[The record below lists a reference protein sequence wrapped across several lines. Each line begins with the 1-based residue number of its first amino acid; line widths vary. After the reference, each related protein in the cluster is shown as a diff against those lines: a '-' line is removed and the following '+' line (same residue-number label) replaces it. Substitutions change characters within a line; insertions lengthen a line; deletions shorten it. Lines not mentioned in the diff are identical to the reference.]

1 MPFKIPNDGVTI
13 TVRSDNGHLVPI
25 ELNDHVLRNCPVI
38 NAMPS
43 GTILPNVQVKPFQAV
58 TSYLDGDNLPSVF
71 ANRVDS
77 IAPLLLFAQTWALAA
92 RLGLPILQNEL
103 ISVMT
108 DVHARVI
115 NGSGT
120 DSHWQNTADRSLV
133 KAFLHLREQVGAN
146 SHAEKFLICFVGK
159 TAPFISELEQ
169 NLTREHLDP
178 AIRNEILEKARSF
191 GQDPIKHQPQM
202 FRINPQQPPKYRP
215 LEQDCN
221 DTGMADG
228 FWSPS
233 GSSRSITR
241 DDMWNMPPQ
250 HPRSPKFM
258 YPRPRSPL
266 SNRFDHGSG
275 PLVCT
280 QPGDPS
286 DPDPGYTSQAVNF
299 DDRNL
304 PTGAGVNVIRLT
316 GQGPGGPRSLP
327 SPANHHHDTT
337 LPYIIQITQHNDNAH
352 GNGNHTHYGDK
363 HSTTAH
369 AQGGSSGGS
378 NRTVRAVADSG
389 ERRYKLIRER
399 KGKQSKWFSLL
410 AYGSKYY

>member
-1 MPFKIPNDGVTI
+1 MPSKTPTDSVTI
-13 TVRSDNGHLVPI
+13 TVKSDDGHLVPI
-25 ELNDHVLRNCPVI
+25 ELNNRVLRNCPVI

-58 TSYLDGDNLPSVF
+58 TSYLDGDHLPSVF
-71 ANRVDS
+71 ASRVDS
-77 IAPLLLFAQTWALAA
+77 SAPLLLFAQLWALAA
-92 RLGLPILQNEL
+92 RLGLSILQNEL
-103 ISVMT
+103 ISFMT
-108 DVHARVI
+108 DVHARII

-120 DSHWQNTADRSLV
+120 DLRWQHAADGSLV
-133 KAFLHLREQVGAN
+133 EAFRHLREQVGAN
-146 SHAEKFLICFVGK
+146 NHAEKFLICFVGK

-169 NLTREHLDP
+169 NLNRERLDS
-178 AIRNEILEKARSF
+178 AIRDEILAKARSF
-191 GQDPIKHQPQM
+191 DLDPIKHQPQT
-202 FRINPQQPPKYRP
+202 FRINPQQPPEYRP

-221 DTGMADG
+221 DTGMDDG
-228 FWSPS
+228 TWSPTGAS
-233 GSSRSITR
+233 LSVTR
-241 DDMWNMPPQ
+241 DDIRNLPPQ
-250 HPRSPKFM
+250 YRRSPKLM

-286 DPDPGYTSQAVNF
+286 DPDPGYTSQAISF
-299 DDRNL
+299 DDPNL

-327 SPANHHHDTT
+327 SRVNHHHDTT
-337 LPYIIQITQHNDNAH
+337 LLYIIQITQHNDNAH

-363 HSTTAH
+363 NSTTAH
-369 AQGGSSGGS
+369 AQDGSSGRS

-410 AYGSKYY
+410 TYGSKYY

>member
-1 MPFKIPNDGVTI
+1 MPFKIPNDSVTI
-13 TVRSDNGHLVPI
+13 TVKSDNGHLVPI
-25 ELNDHVLRNCPVI
+25 ELNDRVLRNCPVI

-43 GTILPNVQVKPFQAV
+43 GTILPNVQVKPFQVV
-58 TSYLDGDNLPSVF
+58 TNYLDGDHLPSVF
-71 ANRVDS
+71 ASHVDS
-77 IAPLLLFAQTWALAA
+77 SAPLLLFAQTWALAA

-108 DVHARVI
+108 DIHARII

-120 DSHWQNTADRSLV
+120 DSRWQNTADGSLV
-133 KAFLHLREQVGAN
+133 KAFLHLREQVDRN

-159 TAPFISELEQ
+159 TAPFISDLER
-169 NLTREHLDP
+169 NLNRERHDS
-178 AIRNEILEKARSF
+178 AIRDEILTAARSF
-191 GQDPIKHQPQM
+191 GPDPIKHEPQT
-202 FRINPQQPPKYRP
+202 FRVNPQQPPKYRP

-221 DTGMADG
+221 DAGMDDG
-228 FWSPS
+228 SWSPPGAS
-233 GSSRSITR
+233 CSITR
-241 DDMWNMPPQ
+241 DDIWNLPPQ
-250 HPRSPKFM
+250 HRRSSKLM

-275 PLVCT
+275 LLVCT

-286 DPDPGYTSQAVNF
+286 DPDPGYTLQAINF
-299 DDRNL
+299 EDPNR

-327 SPANHHHDTT
+327 SPANYHHDTT
-337 LPYIIQITQHNDNAH
+337 SPYIIQITQHNDNAH

-369 AQGGSSGGS
+369 AQGGSSGRS
-378 NRTVRAVADSG
+378 NRTVRAIADSG

>member
-13 TVRSDNGHLVPI
+13 TVKSDNGHLVPI
-25 ELNDHVLRNCPVI
+25 ELNDRVLRNCPVI

-43 GTILPNVQVKPFQAV
+43 GIILPNVQVKPFQVV
-58 TSYLDGDNLPSVF
+58 TNYLDGDHLPSVF
-71 ANRVDS
+71 ASHVDS
-77 IAPLLLFAQTWALAA
+77 SAPLLLFAQTWALAA

-108 DVHARVI
+108 DIHARII

-120 DSHWQNTADRSLV
+120 DSHWQNTADGSLV

-221 DTGMADG
+221 DTG
-228 FWSPS
+228 
-233 GSSRSITR
+233 
-241 DDMWNMPPQ
+241 
-250 HPRSPKFM
+250 
-258 YPRPRSPL
+258 
-266 SNRFDHGSG
+266 
-275 PLVCT
+275 
-280 QPGDPS
+280 
-286 DPDPGYTSQAVNF
+286 YTSQAINF

-316 GQGPGGPRSLP
+316 GQDPGGPRSLP

-369 AQGGSSGGS
+369 AQGGSSGRS